1 MKVKLLIVM
10 FLCFC
15 KTLVLS
21 QTTLYYVKKNGAIG
35 DGKHDDY
42 LAIQKTLDQAK
53 STKNST
59 VILEE
64 GKNYIISKPLKVNS
78 NFNGNTSTIIPK
90 SSQALSIYTS
100 NVNITNLNIA
110 GSNFQYIRLD
120 VNGIK
125 IKNCNFVTK
134 SYFVLLSI
142 NGDNISIENSILRNE
157 YKNERNFAIHS
168 TSGISNF
175 KSTNNKIYGGI
186 LLKNDPLKNSNNFII
201 SDNEI
206 SVNYSNLPSS
216 LKTQND
222 AVTFTSISDV
232 QILNN
237 NFILKDVNR
246 GFKITDKG
254 KYIGKSLN
262 VSHRLPNNYIF
273 KNNKII
279 ANSKNGKQ
287 LFDFY
292 IGTKNV
298 SLVENTI
305 TASGFTTLFENKT
318 KLNIGRR
325 TFTLNNNII
334 NFDSEILYFDGYG
347 KNSDEQ
353 HTIVITNNT
362 LNYTSNTFK
371 FKTQRIG
378 QNNDIKF
385 NFIFNIR
392 NVDVFTYQ
400 NNKFYDKNSSLNF
413 ANRYFF
419 YIQNPLKA
427 DISSSNYKGG
437 IKYDAIRKNSSMIYK
452 KNINTDTKFKQSIVV
467 DPNNKVGFSLTQ

>member
-1 MKVKLLIVM
+1 MKAKLLIVM

-15 KTLVLS
+15 KTLALS

-100 NVNITNLNIA
+100 NVNIENLNITGA
-110 GSNFQYIRLD
+110 NFQYMRLD

-125 IKNCNFVTK
+125 IKNCKFTTK

-142 NGDNISIENSILRNE
+142 NGDNISIENSILINE
-157 YKNERNFAIHS
+157 FKNERSFAIHS

-175 KSTNNKIYGGI
+175 QSIGNKISGGI
-186 LLKNDPLKNSNNFII
+186 LFKNDSLKNSKNFII
-201 SDNEI
+201 SNNEI
-206 SVNYSNLPSS
+206 SVNYSNIPSS
-216 LKTQND
+216 VKIQND

-232 QILNN
+232 KIFNN
-237 NFILKDVNR
+237 NFILNDVNR

-254 KYIGKSLN
+254 KYVGKMLN
-262 VSHRLPNNYIF
+262 VSNKLPDNYTF
-273 KNNKII
+273 KNNTII

-298 SLVENTI
+298 SFIENNI

-318 KLNIGRR
+318 KLNIGKR
-325 TFTLNNNII
+325 TFTLNNNTI
-334 NFDSEILYFDGYG
+334 NFDSEIMYFDGYG

-353 HTIVITNNT
+353 NNIVITNNT
-362 LNYTSNTFK
+362 LNYTSNKFK
-371 FKTQRIG
+371 FKTQRVG
-378 QNNDIKF
+378 QNNDVKF

-400 NNKFYDKNSSLNF
+400 NNKFFDKNSSLNF

-419 YIQNPLKA
+419 YIQNPIKA
-427 DISSSNYKGG
+427 DISNSNYKGG
-437 IKYDAIRKNSSMIYK
+437 IKYDAIRKNSNMTYK
-452 KNINTDTKFKQSIVV
+452 NNINMETKFKKAILV
-467 DPNNKVGFSLTQ
+467 DPNNKVNFQLIQ